1 MKCSKCGEECKENQ
15 AFCLKCGNPIQVV
28 PDFNLIEAEL
38 ASNIGELMDSMDE
51 EPEKEKPSDDIQV
64 QEMDISNMELKLVDI
79 SRKRTENN
87 DTDIADGKTKIIGN
101 ISHAI
106 SNGDIV
112 DKTDNETENKIETD
126 TKKMNVPQRKKSKK
140 KTALII
146 TAVVIVLAAAIV
158 AFVLLAQS
166 VKNTATTYEEFYKN
180 AKTAY
185 DKLDTDAA
193 LEDANH
199 ALDKAETDA
208 EKIEVRKLIYD
219 IQLLAGKKNDEY
231 AENLEELISLGAVGK
246 DYYLALAKY
255 YDENAKYGKLT
266 ELLRN
271 IESEDILAALS
282 EYVVEEPKADLES
295 GDYNEY
301 IAVNLSAKEGYTIYY
316 TTDSR
321 SPSNYGDVYS
331 SPITIKEEGEKIIKA
346 VAVNEKG
353 VESKIVTFTYNIKLT
368 GSAAP
373 KLSPAGG
380 AYTDY
385 TTIKVEVP
393 EGGKAYYTW
402 DETNPTPQSAEY
414 DPEKGIEM
422 LRGINILK
430 VLIVDK
436 YGIEGEIANESYNL
450 QIPRVINANEAIS
463 LVQTEAEKTATEGI
477 TVTTSYETL
486 IVIDNQEYYI
496 IVASYND
503 ESGAATAMTIYAV
516 NTYDKTLEKAI
527 DEEGQYIIE
536 KENTENTESNN

>member
-38 ASNIGELMDSMDE
+38 ASNIGELMDSME
-51 EPEKEKPSDDIQV
+51 EKPGKEKPSEDMMV

-79 SRKRTENN
+79 SRKNTEYNN
-87 DTDIADGKTKIIGN
+87 ADIADGKTKIIGN
-101 ISHAI
+101 ISQAM
-106 SNGDIV
+106 SNEDME
-112 DKTDNETENKIETD
+112 DETDDEIETD
-126 TKKMNVPQRKKSKK
+126 TQKTPSPQRKKSKK
-140 KTALII
+140 KMALII
-146 TAVVIVLAAAIV
+146 TAVVIVLAAAIA

-166 VKNTATTYEEFYKN
+166 VKNTATTYEQFYKD
-180 AKTAY
+180 AKNAY
-185 DKLDTDAA
+185 DKRDTDTA
-193 LEDANH
+193 LEEAKN
-199 ALDKAETDA
+199 ALDKAGTDA
-208 EKIEVRKLIYD
+208 EKIEVRKLIND
-219 IQLLAGKKNDEY
+219 IQLLAGKRDEAF
-231 AENLEELISLGAVGK
+231 AENLEELISLGTENK
-246 DYYLALAKY
+246 DYYLSLAEY
-255 YDENAKYGKLT
+255 YDENEKYSKLT

-271 IESEDILAALS
+271 IESEDILSELS
-282 EYVVEEPKADLES
+282 AYVVEEPKADLES

-301 IAVNLSAKEGYTIYY
+301 IAINLSANEGYTIYY

-321 SPSNYGDVYS
+321 SPSNYGEIYTG
-331 SPITIKEEGEKIIKA
+331 PITIKEEGEKTIKA
-346 VAVNEKG
+346 VAVNKKG
-353 VESKIVTFTYNIKLT
+353 VESRIVTFTYNIKLT

-373 KLSPAGG
+373 KLIPAGG

-402 DETNPTPQSAEY
+402 DETKPTVQSEEY

-436 YGIEGEIANESYNL
+436 YGIESEIANESYNL
-450 QIPRVINANEAIS
+450 QITRAINANEAIS
-463 LVQTEAEKTATEGI
+463 LVQTEAEKTASEGI
-477 TVTTSYETL
+477 TVTTSYET
-486 IVIDNQEYYI
+486 ITVIDNQEYYI

-536 KENTENTESNN
+536 KENTETNN